1 MLRNLG
7 LGIVRLRRRKGWSR
21 AVLAERL
28 GVKRNRLGKWELGV
42 AAPSLECVVAL
53 LDALEVTFEELA
65 FNRATPEASPLPPG
79 QRSEL
84 ASSLNRLL
92 RVLRPLVKGK
102 E

>member
-1 MLRNLG
+1 M
-7 LGIVRLRRRKGWSR
+7 RLRQRKGWSQAR
-21 AVLAERL
+21 LAERL
-28 GVKRNRLGKWELGV
+28 GVTRHRLGKWELGLS
-42 AAPSLECVVAL
+42 APSLEDLVAL

-65 FNRATPEASPLPPG
+65 LNRAVQVSPLPPG

-84 ASSLNRLL
+84 ASSLNSLL